1 MPDPTSAGT
10 VHVSVA
16 LVAFAAGS
24 TAQARSPYAK
34 FSSLLKSIH
43 AQRFAE
49 LVTPLNATV
58 VLYCSPGTNVIVGEL
73 IQAATPSSLFALF
86 ASEVQRGTASAFV
99 LAYKAEAWSAS
110 TVAPNLREP
119 TPWLATPE
127 DSYVV
132 GTKPKSSAMLAVTF
146 QVSSL
151 PVPPEVCWNSSNSTV
166 ETVPLSCKEPHTAED
181 PVVLELHLV
190 LLA

>member
-1 MPDPTSAGT
+1 MPDPTTVGT

-16 LVAFAAGS
+16 LVAPACGS
-24 TAQARSPYAK
+24 TAHARSLYAK

-43 AQRFAE
+43 AQRFAV
-49 LVTPLNATV
+49 LATPLNATV
-58 VLYCSPGTNVIVGEL
+58 VLYCSVGTKVMVGEL
-73 IQAATPSSLFALF
+73 IHAATPSSFFALF
-86 ASEVQRGTASAFV
+86 ASEVQRETASALV

-110 TVAPNLREP
+110 TVAHNFSEP

-132 GTKPKSSAMLAVTF
+132 GTRPKSSAMLAVTF

-151 PVPPEVCWNSSNSTV
+151 PVPPEVC
-166 ETVPLSCKEPHTAED
+166 
-181 PVVLELHLV
+181 
-190 LLA
+190 